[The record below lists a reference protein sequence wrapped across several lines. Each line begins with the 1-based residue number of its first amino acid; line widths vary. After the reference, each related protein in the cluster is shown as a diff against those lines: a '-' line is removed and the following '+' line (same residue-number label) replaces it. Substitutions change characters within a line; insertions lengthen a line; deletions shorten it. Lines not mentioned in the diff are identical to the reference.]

1 MRSVCSYFIGKDSQ
15 GIMKFSLE
23 IDFDDVDYAQA
34 IRALLPYIKKEDI
47 PLPSAVL
54 DAAEAP
60 GVLENF
66 LRFVPKSEQDRI
78 FLGLIEK
85 NETRMIERIEKL
97 ADKNGVDLNITKI
110 KLSEQ

>member
-1 MRSVCSYFIGKDSQ
+1 
-15 GIMKFSLE
+15 MKFSLE
-23 IDFDDVDYAQA
+23 IDFDDIDYAQA

-47 PLPSAVL
+47 PLPSSVL

-66 LRFVPKSEQDRI
+66 LRFVPKSEQDKI
-78 FLGLIEK
+78 FLGLVEK
-85 NETRMIERIEKL
+85 NETRMIEGAARF

-110 KLSEQ
+110 KLKERS